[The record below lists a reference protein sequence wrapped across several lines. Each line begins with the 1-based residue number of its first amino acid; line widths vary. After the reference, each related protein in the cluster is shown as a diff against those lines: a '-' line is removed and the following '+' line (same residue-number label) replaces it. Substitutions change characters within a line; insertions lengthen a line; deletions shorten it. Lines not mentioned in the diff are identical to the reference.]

1 MYDFRHLNDFRQ
13 LSGQLLHSVRLDGYD
28 MHRFEKKL
36 LYATSFGAI
45 VFKKQFWKYLLD
57 LLKVS
62 TISLK
67 NAL

>member
-36 LYATSFGAI
+36 LYGTSFGAI
-45 VFKKQFWKYLLD
+45 VFKKQF
-57 LLKVS
+57 
-62 TISLK
+62 
-67 NAL
+67 